1 MTLSLRRRMEM
12 ILARLD
18 PQRAARLDGAAEE
31 ELLGAIEAATVDA
44 TQAANHAAVHAAG
57 LAQVVEMVGN
67 GVVICNASG
76 ELVYRNARA
85 VALVGGQG
93 GDLIADRAIENQ
105 LADTLAGRS
114 GERLL
119 ELFAPSRR
127 TLGVRSCPLHSDAG
141 QILGAV
147 AVIEDMSERQ
157 RIDKIRRDFVAN
169 VSHELKT
176 PVGAL
181 SLLAETLDGEDDP
194 ETVARLTARLGA
206 EAGRLGRIID
216 DLLDLS
222 RIEANEEAPLEEMT
236 VGALVAEAVE
246 PLRPAARSR
255 EIELR
260 TVEIPSDLI
269 LWGHHRDLVSA
280 VANLVDNAIKY
291 SEPRSPVTV
300 CARASGD
307 TVEIIVS
314 DQGLGIPPRDLER
327 IFERFYRVDRARS
340 RATGGTGL
348 GLSIVRHVAVNHGG
362 TVSVESAEGQGS
374 TFTLRFPSGS
384 DRGHNGDGERA
395 NLTPTTDPP
404 MGYPLSPAG
413 SGTRG

>member
-1 MTLSLRRRMEM
+1 MNLPLRRRMEQ
-12 ILARLD
+12 ILSRLD
-18 PQRAARLDGAAEE
+18 PQEAARLDGATEAQ
-31 ELLGAIEAATVDA
+31 LLDAIEAAAADA
-44 TQAANHAAVHAAG
+44 TDAARGAAVNAAG

-76 ELVYRNARA
+76 ELVYRNAKA
-85 VALVGGQG
+85 VTLVGAQG
-93 GDLIADRAIENQ
+93 SDLIADGVIDQ
-105 LADTLAGRS
+105 QMADALAGRT
-114 GERLL
+114 GDRTI
-119 ELFAPSRR
+119 ELFAPARR
-127 TLGVRSCPLHSDAG
+127 TLGVRSCSLRSDTG
-141 QILGAV
+141 QVIGAV
-147 AVIEDMSERQ
+147 AVLEDMSERQ

-181 SLLAETLDGEDDP
+181 SLLAETLDGEEDP
-194 ETVARLTARLGA
+194 ETVARLSARVAA

-222 RIEANEEAPLEEMT
+222 RIEANEAAPLEEMQ
-236 VGALVAEAVE
+236 VAALVAEAVE

-260 TVEIPSDLI
+260 TVQIPADLV
-269 LWGHHRDLVSA
+269 LRGHHRDLVSA

-291 SEPRSPVTV
+291 SEPGSPVTV
-300 CARASGD
+300 SARRSGGA
-307 TVEIIVS
+307 VEIVVG
-314 DQGLGIPPRDLER
+314 DQGLGIPARDLER

-362 TVSVESAEGQGS
+362 SVHVTSAEGHGS
-374 TFTLRFPSGS
+374 TFTLRLPTGAPPAGDGS
-384 DRGHNGDGERA
+384 GERA
-395 NLTPTTDPP
+395 HLPSPSDPAV
-404 MGYPLSPAG
+404 GFPLSPAG
-413 SGTRG
+413 SGKRG